1 MQYKEAQNFASLF
14 IPCIKKQAWHGSRDP
29 HQRDGSD
36 SLQRDES
43 DPRQLVGTS
52 LQTRSSE
59 GGVYNNIYHKTG
71 IKHCTIIIFSGLKTR
86 YSMKK
91 ISRKE
96 FITKTGAG
104 IVSLGL
110 VSGRSFK
117 STEEKPLMNKL
128 GNTGILVT
136 PLCFGASRTNDEGLI
151 RFAIDRG
158 INFLDTGRSYA
169 RGNNERLVGRAIKG
183 KRKDIVIQSKM
194 HLEPDELKYEGR
206 GRRGHDEI
214 KEVLEKRIAE
224 SLEALDTDYI
234 DIMLFHSA
242 DQEYLT
248 YHEAVLEFYDKQK
261 QNGIIKAHGFSSHD
275 YSLGLLK
282 KNNTDNFYDIIMH
295 PFNFKGGFTHSL
307 SGWSARWEQDILLEE
322 LEKAASMGTGIVA
335 MKTCSAGPYSSNG
348 KDEPTYR
355 QAVEWVLQHPFV
367 HSAAV
372 AMVNY
377 EQVRN
382 YTT

>member
-1 MQYKEAQNFASLF
+1 MK
-14 IPCIKKQAWHGSRDP
+14 
-29 HQRDGSD
+29 
-36 SLQRDES
+36 
-43 DPRQLVGTS
+43 
-52 LQTRSSE
+52 
-59 GGVYNNIYHKTG
+59 NIT
-71 IKHCTIIIFSGLKTR
+71 
-86 YSMKK
+86 
-91 ISRKE
+91 RKE

-104 IVSLGL
+104 IVGLGL
-110 VSGRSFK
+110 LSGRSVNDR
-117 STEEKPLMNKL
+117 EDGPVMNEL

-169 RGNNERLVGRAIKG
+169 RGNNERLVGRAIEG

-214 KEVLEKRIAE
+214 KQVLEKRIAE
-224 SLEALDTDYI
+224 SLEALNTDYI

-248 YHEAVLEFYDKQK
+248 YHEAVLEFYNKQK
-261 QNGIIKAHGFSSHD
+261 QNGIIRAHGFSSHD
-275 YSLGLLK
+275 YTLGLLK
-282 KNNTDNFYDIIMH
+282 KNNTDKFYDIIMH
-295 PFNFKGGFTHSL
+295 PFNHSGGFIHSL
-307 SGWSARWEQDILLEE
+307 SGWSAQWDQDVLLEE
-322 LEKAASMGTGIVA
+322 LEKAAGMGTGIVA
-335 MKTCSAGPYSSNG
+335 MKTCSAGPFSFNEM
-348 KDEPTYR
+348 DEPTYK
-355 QAVEWVLQHPFV
+355 QAVEWVLGHPYV

-382 YTT
+382 YIS

>member
-1 MQYKEAQNFASLF
+1 
-14 IPCIKKQAWHGSRDP
+14 
-29 HQRDGSD
+29 
-36 SLQRDES
+36 
-43 DPRQLVGTS
+43 
-52 LQTRSSE
+52 
-59 GGVYNNIYHKTG
+59 
-71 IKHCTIIIFSGLKTR
+71 
-86 YSMKK
+86 MKK

-104 IVSLGL
+104 IVGLGL
-110 VSGRSFK
+110 LSGRSFEGK
-117 STEEKPLMNKL
+117 EDKPVMNEL
-128 GNTGILVT
+128 GNTGIFVS
-136 PLCFGASRTNDEGLI
+136 PLCFGAARTNDEGLI
-151 RFAIDRG
+151 RFAIDHG

-169 RGNNERLVGRAIKG
+169 NGNNERLVGRAVKG

-194 HLEPDELKYEGR
+194 HLEPDELIYQGKGR
-206 GRRGHDEI
+206 KGRKEI
-214 KEVLEKRIAE
+214 KEILEKRIAE

-242 DQEYLT
+242 DQEYLA
-248 YHEAVLEFYDKQK
+248 YHNTVMNFYEKQK
-261 QNGIIKAHGFSSHD
+261 RKGIIRAHGFSSHD
-275 YSLGLLK
+275 YTLGLLK
-282 KNNTDNFYDIIMH
+282 KNNTDKFYDIIMH
-295 PFNFKGGFTHSL
+295 PFNHSGGFIHSL
-307 SGWSARWEQDILLEE
+307 SGWSAQWDQDVLLEE
-322 LEKAASMGTGIVA
+322 LEKAAGMGTGIVA

-382 YTT
+382 YVY